1 MRKKNIARAG
11 AAFVLLLGLTGTTVF
26 YQGTATAS
34 GAENSEKVAAVN
46 DDASDQEKEDSIF
59 AQKETDQ
66 KPNTSDADKEKVA
79 ESKDQET
86 ETQYKTVD
94 QTDTE
99 QASAIDGKN
108 TTSQK
113 PSSDA
118 RPNNETGEKP
128 SKPSHTH
135 SWNAQTTV
143 VHHPASGH
151 NEQVLIKE
159 AWTEY
164 KPIYET
170 VAIEVCNTCGADITD
185 NHSQHMKEHA
195 LKGEN
200 ASRRTEYIQKQTG
213 TETIAH
219 PAEYETRWVQ
229 DSAAWDETVITGY
242 TCSCGASK

>member
-1 MRKKNIARAG
+1 MVHPVQVGKRTRMSFAKVKDVTEMPNLIEVQLDSYEWFLREGLLEVFDDVNPISNFTGNLVLEFVDYKLDMDNIKYSVEECKERDCTY
-11 AAFVLLLGLTGTTVF
+11 AAPLKVSVRLT
-26 YQGTATAS
+26 
-34 GAENSEKVAAVN
+34 
-46 DDASDQEKEDSIF
+46 
-59 AQKETDQ
+59 
-66 KPNTSDADKEKVA
+66 
-79 ESKDQET
+79 
-86 ETQYKTVD
+86 
-94 QTDTE
+94 
-99 QASAIDGKN
+99 
-108 TTSQK
+108 
-113 PSSDA
+113 
-118 RPNNETGEKP
+118 NNETGEKP

-170 VAIEVCNTCGADITD
+170 VAIEVCNTCGADITA

-195 LKGEN
+195 LKGEGG
-200 ASRRTEYIQKQTG
+200 SRRTEYIQKQTG

>member
-1 MRKKNIARAG
+1 MRKKNIVSAG
-11 AAFVLLLGLTGTTVF
+11 VVILLLFGLTGTALF
-26 YQGTATAS
+26 HQETAAVS
-34 GAENSEKVAAVN
+34 RAENSKEAVVKE
-46 DDASDQEKEDSIF
+46 DAFHQEKAKWKHAEKDTGKEEKKSDAEEEKKADGK
-59 AQKETDQ
+59 AQETKTQNSTPGQADIEKSSAADDRNTASQ
-66 KPNTSDADKEKVA
+66 NTSPV
-79 ESKDQET
+79 
-86 ETQYKTVD
+86 
-94 QTDTE
+94 
-99 QASAIDGKN
+99 
-108 TTSQK
+108 
-113 PSSDA
+113 A
-118 RPNNETGEKP
+118 RPNHKTTEKT
-128 SKPSHTH
+128 SGASHTH

-185 NHSQHMKEHA
+185 NPSKHIKQHMLA
-195 LKGEN
+195 GEGG
-200 ASRRTEYIQKQTG
+200 SWRTEYIQKQTG

>member
-1 MRKKNIARAG
+1 M
-11 AAFVLLLGLTGTTVF
+11 
-26 YQGTATAS
+26 
-34 GAENSEKVAAVN
+34 
-46 DDASDQEKEDSIF
+46 
-59 AQKETDQ
+59 
-66 KPNTSDADKEKVA
+66 
-79 ESKDQET
+79 
-86 ETQYKTVD
+86 
-94 QTDTE
+94 
-99 QASAIDGKN
+99 
-108 TTSQK
+108 
-113 PSSDA
+113 
-118 RPNNETGEKP
+118 
-128 SKPSHTH
+128 
-135 SWNAQTTV
+135 
-143 VHHPASGH
+143 
-151 NEQVLIKE
+151 LIKE

>member
-1 MRKKNIARAG
+1 M
-11 AAFVLLLGLTGTTVF
+11 
-26 YQGTATAS
+26 
-34 GAENSEKVAAVN
+34 
-46 DDASDQEKEDSIF
+46 DQ
-59 AQKETDQ
+59 A
-66 KPNTSDADKEKVA
+66 
-79 ESKDQET
+79 
-86 ETQYKTVD
+86 
-94 QTDTE
+94 DTE
-99 QASAIDGKN
+99 KASAIDGKN

-128 SKPSHTH
+128 SKPSHAH
-135 SWNAQTTV
+135 SWNAQTAV
-143 VHHPASGH
+143 VHHPAAGH

-170 VAIEVCNTCGADITD
+170 VCLTICNTCGADITG
-185 NHSQHMKEHA
+185 NPTPHVKQHA
-195 LKGEN
+195 LAGEG
-200 ASRRTEYIQKQTG
+200 AGHHTEYVQKQTG

-219 PAEYETRWVQ
+219 PAEYETRWGQ